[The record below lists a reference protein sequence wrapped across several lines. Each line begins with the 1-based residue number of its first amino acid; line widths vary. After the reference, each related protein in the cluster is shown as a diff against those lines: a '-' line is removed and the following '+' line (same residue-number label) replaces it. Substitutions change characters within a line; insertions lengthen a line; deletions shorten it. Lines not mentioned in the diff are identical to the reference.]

1 MTIFSCSGV
10 SCSLGTG
17 LLTCRSLKR
26 ARRVKKKIE
35 KIDKTG
41 RADRGTFELV
51 KKNSDIWDLNFKWI
65 SLRGNH
71 LSQMKLALA
80 GPTMDFSLK
89 YNTRKIK

>member
-1 MTIFSCSGV
+1 MNSVFCACQPFECG
-10 SCSLGTG
+10 
-17 LLTCRSLKR
+17 
-26 ARRVKKKIE
+26 
-35 KIDKTG
+35 
-41 RADRGTFELV
+41 GTFELV